1 MKNRLTLTTDI
12 RSAKEGEFVE
22 IKWACDAC
30 PDSLYLTIDSGFEKY
45 SIAVADNGSTRIA
58 MKRSKG
64 KTEITLNA
72 SISNKKVSKTISVRI
87 KNARPVSLAKSS
99 GISKLKI
106 WGEKIMARWYVFRAQ
121 LKYWWLSRKKW
132 QKALWIILLALWIGM
147 LIASFGKRP

>member
-87 KNARPVSLAKSS
+87 KNARPVSLEKGS